1 MLRRFLGLGA
11 EGRTRSAA
19 DPAESPSVAASA
31 EETETV
37 RRIVQRLDA
46 MPQEHARFVA
56 CFAYILS
63 RAANA
68 DLAVSDD
75 ETRLMGKLLVEFGGL
90 DEGQAVL
97 VVEIAKLQSQLY
109 GATEDYLVT
118 REFARLAT
126 DEQRLAL
133 LRSCFLVAAT
143 DQTITA
149 DEASVVNEIAREL
162 GVDRPTLNAVREE
175 FVDNLS
181 VIQRLRREGQ
191 ACGEFACCR
200 AVRGNTSSWPR
211 NVESTSRFSHMGSRF
226 TGLSSATAC
235 AVNCPTSPC

>member
-19 DPAESPSVAASA
+19 DPAESASVAASA

-68 DLAVSDD
+68 DLAVTDD

-162 GVDRPTLNAVREE
+162 GIDRPTLNAVREE

-181 VIQRLRREGQ
+181 VIQRMRREEQ
-191 ACGEFACCR
+191 AG
-200 AVRGNTSSWPR
+200 
-211 NVESTSRFSHMGSRF
+211 
-226 TGLSSATAC
+226 GLHEEQ
-235 AVNCPTSPC
+235 P